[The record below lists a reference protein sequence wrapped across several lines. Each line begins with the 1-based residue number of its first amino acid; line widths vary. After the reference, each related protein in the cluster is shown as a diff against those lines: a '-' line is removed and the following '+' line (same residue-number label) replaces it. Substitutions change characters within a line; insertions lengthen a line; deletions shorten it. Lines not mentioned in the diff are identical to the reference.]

1 MDWGIKKQSILG
13 LAMVAVLIG
22 FVGIWGAFASLSGAV
37 IASGQIEPEGRSQVV
52 QHPDGG
58 TVAKI
63 LVKDGQFVKEGEPL
77 IELDGGTL
85 KSELAIANAQIIEL
99 KGEAARLLAEQTTAE
114 QLTMPDALIEA
125 AKADAEAQAVIDR
138 QSAVF
143 VARLQTWRET
153 VKGLREQQTQKRSE
167 MTGLRARG
175 TAMSEQLRLINSEL
189 KDAKE
194 LQGKGLMQ
202 TSRVLELERTAKGL
216 EGEIAGIEASLASA
230 QSDIARLDVE
240 VLRVTSAR
248 QEEAAGGLRDAENKL
263 SQLEEQ
269 AREYQRKIARLSLRA
284 PRSGIVHSLQVHS
297 LGAVIRP
304 AEAVLYVVP
313 QDDQLMITAKVDASH
328 VDTVYAGQPAIM
340 RLTSFDARLTPE
352 LNGTVLRVSADTIKD
367 DRTGAT
373 YYTADLALGK
383 GEAAKLEGKVLLPGM
398 PVEVYIQTGNRS
410 PLQYVLKPFLDFIE
424 RAGKE

>member
-13 LAMVAVLIG
+13 LTMVAVLIG

-63 LVKDGQFVKEGEPL
+63 LVKDGQFVKNGEPL

-85 KSELAIANAQIIEL
+85 NSELAIANAQIIEL
-99 KGEAARLLAEQTTAE
+99 KGEAARLLAEQTTARNLAIPADLME
-114 QLTMPDALIEA
+114 TAKTDPEA
-125 AKADAEAQAVIDR
+125 EAVIDR
-138 QSAVF
+138 QTAVF
-143 VARLQTWRET
+143 TARLRTWRET
-153 VKGLREQQTQKRSE
+153 VKGLHEQQTQKKSE
-167 MTGLRARG
+167 MAGLRARR
-175 TAMSEQLRLINSEL
+175 TAMSDQLALIEREL
-189 KDAKE
+189 KDARE

-202 TSRVLELERTAKGL
+202 TSRILELERTAKGL
-216 EGEIAGIEASLASA
+216 EGEIAGIAASLAAA
-230 QSDIARLDVE
+230 QSEIARLDVE

-248 QEEAAGGLRDAENKL
+248 QEEAAGGLRDTENKL
-263 SQLEEQ
+263 GQIKEQ
-269 AREYQRKIARLSLRA
+269 AREYQRKIGRLMLRA
-284 PRSGIVHSLQVHS
+284 PRSGIVHSLQIHS

-328 VDTVYAGQPAIM
+328 VDTIYAGQPAIM

-373 YYTADLALGK
+373 FYTADLALGK
-383 GEAAKLEGKVLLPGM
+383 GEAAKLDGKVLLPGM
-398 PVEVYIQTGNRS
+398 PVEVFIQTGSRS
-410 PLQYVLKPFLDFIE
+410 PLRYALKPFLDFVE